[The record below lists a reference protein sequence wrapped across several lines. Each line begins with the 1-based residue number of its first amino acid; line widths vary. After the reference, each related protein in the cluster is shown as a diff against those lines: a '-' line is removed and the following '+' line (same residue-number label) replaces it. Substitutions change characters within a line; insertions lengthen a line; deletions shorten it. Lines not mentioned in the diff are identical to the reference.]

1 MFRLR
6 HYAQTIHASL
16 PPLRSAARS
25 ERADGGAAAGLN
37 FNPGAARAVSGQYSD
52 SSRLLAKKH
61 RRCWGRWKS
70 HSGAEPDAEHGPP
83 LA

>member
-37 FNPGAARAVSGQYSD
+37 FNPGARTISGQYSD
-52 SSRLLAKKH
+52 SIRLRAKKP
-61 RRCWGRWKS
+61 RRRWGRWKS